1 MPLSVWHKWSLLKV
15 PAPCVFSHLPMF
27 LLLICYIFHFRN
39 SKDLIGCRLPTRILQ
54 YLHYLFYSI
63 WYILSSLRHHLH
75 KVSSFNS
82 SVTVALGFLAEKCTF
97 CVFPFLQASHAISH
111 IHPALSMYS
120 FNILAIM
127 AKNRM
132 QQERQNLI
140 MIALAK
146 PWQRL

>member
-1 MPLSVWHKWSLLKV
+1 MFVES
-15 PAPCVFSHLPMF
+15 PCPFCTMF
-27 LLLICYIFHFRN
+27 LLVICYIFHFRN
-39 SKDLIGCRLPTRILQ
+39 SKDLIGCRLPPRTLQ

-63 WYILSSLRHHLH
+63 WYILPSLSYHLH
-75 KVSSFNS
+75 NVSSFNT

-97 CVFPFLQASHAISH
+97 CVLSSLQASHAISH

-127 AKNRM
+127 AKKRM
-132 QQERQNLI
+132 QQKWQNLI

-146 PWQRL
+146 P